1 MNLAT
6 SKDEVVLSLV
16 KPYKIQTLFK
26 NQANDRNH
34 LGITRDETN

>member
-16 KPYKIQTLFK
+16 KPYKTQTLFK
-26 NQANDRNH
+26 NQVDDRNVFGH
-34 LGITRDETN
+34 HKG

>member
-16 KPYKIQTLFK
+16 KPYKTQTLFK
-26 NQANDRNH
+26 NQADDRNLFGH
-34 LGITRDETN
+34 RKG